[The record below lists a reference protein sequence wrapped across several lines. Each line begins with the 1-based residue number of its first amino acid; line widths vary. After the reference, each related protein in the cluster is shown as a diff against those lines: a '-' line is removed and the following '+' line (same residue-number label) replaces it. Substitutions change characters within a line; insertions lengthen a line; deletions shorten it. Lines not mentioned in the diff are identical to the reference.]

1 MMSQL
6 IKQWRRNNFMAFV
19 FKYTKDG
26 STPQTKY
33 YPADA
38 VTITKDQPLYFSG
51 GYVTNADFSAC
62 KTHNVAGISEATQV
76 CSAGDLVPVQ
86 INRAAVY
93 EGDVSDDMIEA
104 NVGKNVLLSAI
115 GTIASDTNADDDTG
129 VFRIEKLIST
139 TKAEVSINFS
149 APSDSA

>member
-1 MMSQL
+1 
-6 IKQWRRNNFMAFV
+6 MAFV

-26 STPQTKY
+26 SAPQTKY
-33 YPADA
+33 YQAAA

-51 GYVTNADFSAC
+51 GYVTNAAFASC

-76 CSAGDLVPVQ
+76 CAAGDLIPVQ
-86 INRAAVY
+86 VNRSAVY
-93 EGDVSDDMIEA
+93 EGDVSDGMIQA
-104 NVGKNVLLSAI
+104 NVGNNVLLSAI

-139 TKAEVSINFS
+139 TKAEVSINYS
-149 APSDSA
+149 APADAA